1 MPELPFLILIL
12 LAGLGP
18 MRAAPA
24 FAAMTADAT
33 PKERLKL
40 ACLAVAVATVIV
52 LVLAFAGEEL
62 RKTWDIPWAAASVA
76 AGLVLIMCALHGV
89 ASAWAPAQ
97 PKPEKLDLTLAFS
110 PLAAPLL
117 LTPYGVAIIL
127 LLLPTADQFG
137 GRFRL
142 IEILALVAV
151 MGFNLACLLAA
162 PRIVRG
168 VGLPAFRV
176 AGWTLAVM
184 LAAVGVQTLVGPL
197 SNFFYHAPP
206 GDDQGYDDEATGY
219 SRLTWTHHRHGL
231 RQAQTTRDAPPPILC
246 RGDRRCA
253 L

>member
-1 MPELPFLILIL
+1 MPQLPFLILIL

-18 MRAAPA
+18 MRAVPA

-33 PKERLKL
+33 PRERLRL
-40 ACLAVAVATVIV
+40 ASLAVGVATVIV
-52 LVLAFAGEEL
+52 LVLAFAGAEL
-62 RKTWDIPWAAASVA
+62 RRTWNVSWAAASVA
-76 AGLVLIMCALHGV
+76 AGLVLIMAALHGV

-97 PKPEKLDLTLAFS
+97 PKPERLDLNLAFS

-127 LLLPTADQFG
+127 LLLPTGEEFG
-137 GRFRL
+137 GRFRNIEL
-142 IEILALVAV
+142 IALVAV
-151 MGFNLACLLAA
+151 MAFNLACLLTA

-184 LAAVGVQTLVGPL
+184 LAAVGVQTLTGPL
-197 SNFFYHAPP
+197 SNIFYHPP
-206 GDDQGYDDEATGY
+206 SSDDQGYDDETAGY
-219 SRLTWTHHRHGL
+219 SRLVWSHHHRL
-231 RQAQTTRDAPPPILC
+231 SASRTPQDTPPPILC

-253 L
+253 V